1 MDYRVKEIVVE
12 ENENKMIQVIGVTGS
27 VDFQVSRWDSGSG
40 LRDDIV
46 LLKPGCSHEE
56 FLKVLRE
63 VESDEIMLVDLDRV
77 ALNSLAGLGQVYR
90 KSCREGHVCYVS
102 VQKRKLWFGF
112 MDMALWR
119 GDRVITDS
127 PVLIGQKSLFM
138 KAYAG
143 EDLDSDL
150 LRAVSYSLQKAYMK
164 FDRLE
169 TNITWKTS
177 VSNSNPAVN
186 YLWRVPF
193 RFLFSGRFFTTLF
206 DAGHRARR
214 DMVYRML
221 MLLFGVFVFFYM
233 PYVSKDYGISGDEY
247 VDHRHSG
254 YVLDYFTKGDK
265 AALNQ
270 PKTALHLYGNSMQV
284 VAAVVAN
291 AIGADDV
298 YAVRHVVCA
307 LVGALGVIVIGLM
320 GLRFGGGLCGL
331 LSMLL
336 LFFSPRFFGHSM
348 NNLKDIPFAV
358 GYLVAIFYFVRLFDR
373 YPVIK
378 LRHVVGAVLGIA
390 LALGT
395 RSGGL
400 LLFPYLVMYGG
411 LFYIL
416 WVGFKEFYKFL
427 KYRGEVENILLLL
440 VIVLFAGYLL
450 SIVTWPFALA
460 RPFSNVVLSLK
471 QFTNYNIGL
480 RTIFEGQ
487 QMMSNM
493 LPVHYAP
500 KYLLIASPLVVVAG
514 FFGYVIFMIF
524 RKREFSLLSFFI
536 LFSLVFPVFWV
547 IYKKSNLYGGIR
559 HLLFVMPF
567 MVLLAA
573 RFWTLLLTVAPKYL
587 KPVAAC
593 VLIGLLFLPARHM
606 AMNHPNDYVY
616 FNELAGGLKGAYGDY
631 ETDYYYNSL
640 KKGVD
645 WFKANVDYKGRPVT
659 IVTNHS
665 ANLQHYFRKD
675 TNVKVIYSRYY
686 DKYSKDWDYMIF
698 GNVYINSYQLKH
710 GLFPVKEGLL
720 HSVDADGLPMCVIGK
735 RTSKEDHEAI
745 VLEQEKKY
753 PEAIAKLE
761 EYLKTHPW
769 NEEMWMRLSKM
780 YYAEHDNE
788 DALRCAEGALKWQP
802 QLMDALNIKALAA
815 LELGRYA
822 TAHQAVDGML
832 AQNDVASSSYYLKG
846 LIYYTEGR
854 DKEALDQVNKAL
866 RYNGRNDLALA
877 LGGDILKRNRNYAKA
892 IEPYEKVV
900 RAKRADEKVLLSL
913 AECYCRVKNYVMLG
927 QVTKLLNEQG
937 RDKVALRKIE
947 IRAFLQQKKLAEAH
961 DLLVQMK
968 DVREDSGLLLLWA
981 LHELSEGR
989 RGTALEYVKKAAELD
1004 PRDWEAAELQK
1015 MLSQGGDVRL

>member
-1 MDYRVKEIVVE
+1 ME
-12 ENENKMIQVIGVTGS
+12 ENVNKVIQVIGFTENA
-27 VDFQVSRWDSGSG
+27 DFSISRFDAGSG
-40 LRDDIV
+40 IQSDIV
-46 LLKPGCSHEE
+46 LLRAGCNHED
-56 FLKVLRE
+56 FLKVLQD
-63 VESDEIMLVDLDRV
+63 VDSDEIMLVDLDRV
-77 ALNSLAGLGQVYR
+77 AMNALSGLGQTYR
-90 KSCREGHVCYVS
+90 KSCRKEHVYYVS
-102 VQKRKLWFGF
+102 GEKRKLWFGF
-112 MDMALWR
+112 MDMKLWR
-119 GDRVITDS
+119 GDREITDS

-143 EDLDSDL
+143 EDLDHNL
-150 LRAVSYSLQKAYMK
+150 LRAISYSLQKAYVK

-169 TNITWKTS
+169 TAVTWKEAS
-177 VSNSNPAVN
+177 ASSNPAIN
-186 YLWRVPF
+186 YLWRIPF
-193 RFLFSGRFFTTLF
+193 RFLTSGRFFTTLF
-206 DAGHRARR
+206 DSGNRARR

-233 PYVSKDYGISGDEY
+233 PYISKDYGISGDEY

-291 AIGADDV
+291 MIGADDV

-331 LSMLL
+331 LSMLM

-373 YPVIK
+373 YPVMK
-378 LRHVVGAVLGIA
+378 LRHVIGAVLGIA

-416 WVGFKEFYKFL
+416 WVGFKEFYKFV
-427 KYRGEVENILLLL
+427 KYRKEVENILFLV
-440 VIVLFAGYLL
+440 VIVLFVGYFL
-450 SIVTWPFALA
+450 SLVTWPFALA
-460 RPFSNVVLSLK
+460 RPFTNVVFSLK
-471 QFTNYNIGL
+471 EFTNYNIGL

-500 KYLLIASPLVVVAG
+500 KYLMIASPLVVVIG
-514 FFGYVIFMIF
+514 FFGYFIYMIF
-524 RKREFSLLSFFI
+524 RKKEFSLLSFFI

-547 IYKKSNLYGGIR
+547 IYQKSNLYGGIR

-573 RFWTLLLTVAPKYL
+573 RFWTLLVSVAPKYL
-587 KPVAAC
+587 RLAGAF
-593 VLIGLLFLPARHM
+593 LFIGLLFLPARHM
-606 AMNHPNDYVY
+606 AVNHPNDYVY
-616 FNELAGGLKGAYGDY
+616 FNEFEGGLKGAYGDF

-645 WFKANVDYKGRPVT
+645 WFKANVDYKGRPIT

-665 ANLQHYFRKD
+665 TNLQHYFRKD
-675 TNVKVIYSRYY
+675 TNVTVIYSRYY

-698 GNVYINSYQLKH
+698 GNVYINSYQLKN
-710 GLFPVKEGLL
+710 GLFPVKEGFL
-720 HSVDADGLPMCVIGK
+720 HSVDVDGLPMCVIGE
-735 RTSKEDHEAI
+735 RTSKEDLEAM
-745 VLEQEKKY
+745 VLNGEKKY
-753 PEAIAKLE
+753 PEAITKLE
-761 EYLKTHPW
+761 EYLKAHPW
-769 NEEMWMRLSKM
+769 NEEMWMRLSRM
-780 YYAEHDNE
+780 YYGEQKYE
-788 DALRCAEGALKWQP
+788 EALRCAEESLKWQP
-802 QLMDALNIKALAA
+802 QLMDALNLKALSA
-815 LELGRYA
+815 LELGRFA

-846 LIYYTEGR
+846 LVYYTEGR

-866 RYNGRNDLALA
+866 MYNGRNDMALA
-877 LGGDILKRNRNYAKA
+877 LGGDILKRNRNYGKA
-892 IEPYEKVV
+892 IETYEKVV
-900 RAKRADEKVLLSL
+900 RAKKADEKLLLSL
-913 AECYCRVKNYVMLG
+913 AECYCRVKNYKLLE
-927 QVTKLLNEQG
+927 QVTTLLNEQG
-937 RDKVALRKIE
+937 RDKVTLQKIE
-947 IRAFLQQKKLAEAH
+947 IRAFLQQKKSAEAH
-961 DLLVQMK
+961 QLLKQLEYVK
-968 DVREDSGLLLLWA
+968 DDSEIMLLWG
-981 LHELSEGR
+981 LYELTEGR
-989 RGTALEYVKKAAELD
+989 RGTALEYVKRAAELD
-1004 PRDWEAAELQK
+1004 PRDWEAKELYNV
-1015 MLSQGGDVRL
+1015 LSKGGDIRL

>member
-1 MDYRVKEIVVE
+1 ME
-12 ENENKMIQVIGVTGS
+12 ENENKAIQVIGVTGN
-27 VDFQVSRWDSGSG
+27 VDFQMSRWDAGSG
-40 LRDDIV
+40 LQNNIV
-46 LLKPGCSHEE
+46 LLKAGCSHEE

-63 VESDEIMLVDLDRV
+63 IDSDEIMLVDLDRV
-77 ALNSLAGLGQVYR
+77 ALNSLAPLGQVYR
-90 KSCREGHVCYVS
+90 KSCRKEHVYYVS

-143 EDLDSDL
+143 EDLDSNL

-169 TNITWKTS
+169 TNITWKAS

-206 DAGHRARR
+206 DAGNRARR

-265 AALNQ
+265 AALSQ

-348 NNLKDIPFAV
+348 NNLKDIPFAE

-378 LRHVVGAVLGIA
+378 LRHVIGTVLGIA

-416 WVGFKEFYKFL
+416 WVGFKEFYNFL
-427 KYRGEVENILLLL
+427 KYRKEVENILFLI
-440 VIVLFAGYLL
+440 VIVLFVGYFL

-460 RPFSNVVLSLK
+460 RPFTNVVLSLK
-471 QFTNYNIGL
+471 EFTNYNIGL

-500 KYLLIASPLVVVAG
+500 KYLLIASPLVVVVG
-514 FFGYVIFMIF
+514 FFGYFIFMIS
-524 RKREFSLLSFFI
+524 RKKEFSLLSFFI

-587 KPVAAC
+587 KLVAAS

-606 AMNHPNDYVY
+606 AVNHPNDYVY
-616 FNELAGGLKGAYGDY
+616 FNESVGGLKGAYGDY

-698 GNVYINSYQLKH
+698 GNVYINSFQLKN
-710 GLFPVKEGLL
+710 GLFPVKEGFL

-735 RTSKEDHEAI
+735 RTSKEDYEAI

-780 YYAEHDNE
+780 YYAEHKNE
-788 DALRCAEGALKWQP
+788 DALRCAEESLKWQP

-815 LELGRYA
+815 LDLERYA
-822 TAHQAVDGML
+822 TAHQAVDAML

-854 DKEALDQVNKAL
+854 DKEALDLVNKAL

-900 RAKRADEKVLLSL
+900 QAKRADEKVLLSL
-913 AECYCRVKNYVMLG
+913 AECYCRVKNYGMLG

-937 RDKVALRKIE
+937 RDKVTLRKIE

-968 DVREDSGLLLLWA
+968 DVEEDSELMLLWA
-981 LHELSEGR
+981 LYELSEGR

-1004 PRDWEAAELQK
+1004 PHDWEAAELQK
-1015 MLSQGGDVRL
+1015 MLSQGGDIRL